1 MPDGLLI
8 LDHKTIE
15 KKIMRMSLQIQE
27 AFYHEEELILAG
39 IDGQGT
45 YLAFYLLQHLKKFNH
60 FKKIHF
66 SNIIIQKKYPWREKK
81 IYLTKNKL
89 KNKNLLI
96 VDDVLNTGRTL
107 FYALG
112 IFQDIPLKSV
122 KISVLVDRNH
132 TSYPIKA
139 DITGH
144 TLSTTLRNHVEAC
157 LDDPENLSV
166 YLK

>member
-39 IDGQGT
+39 IEGQGT
-45 YLAFYLLQHLKKFNH
+45 YLAHYLFQHLKKFHH
-60 FKKIHF
+60 FKKIFISDIHL
-66 SNIIIQKKYPWREKK
+66 QKKFPWKEKQIHFAK
-81 IYLTKNKL
+81 TEL

-96 VDDVLNTGRTL
+96 VDDVLNTGKTL

-157 LDDPENLSV
+157 LDDPENMSV